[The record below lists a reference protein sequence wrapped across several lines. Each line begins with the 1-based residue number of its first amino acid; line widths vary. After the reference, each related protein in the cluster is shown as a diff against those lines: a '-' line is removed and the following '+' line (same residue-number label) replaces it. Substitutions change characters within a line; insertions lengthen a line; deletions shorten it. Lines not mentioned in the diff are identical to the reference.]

1 MKRIFAWQT
10 DTAGCF
16 LYRLYWPLNQ
26 LNKHKFRAHW
36 GSPGPDLFDYDVVI
50 GQRIAGKNEL
60 WERVCKDPDALA
72 VYDLDD
78 DLLHVDPQN
87 KTIHDIYAPMAN
99 DTWINIGMADR
110 ITVSTPKL
118 AQMLDDQ
125 MHLGDRLFVLPNC
138 LPQSWMGYRPPP
150 EPKVVGWAGSMF
162 HQQDWWAIPHELE
175 ALYRDFPT
183 VSFHV
188 MGANYLAETNL
199 PVRFSGWSTMEAYH
213 SQMNFSFGVVPLM
226 RSPFNDM
233 KSHCKVLE
241 YAAKGIP
248 AVAQNIGQYPDFIE
262 HGKNGLLVHAELDS
276 DWHWQLRQM
285 MEPGVCEE
293 LGRAAYQTA
302 LNFTVERNIHLW
314 EDVYAS

>member
-50 GQRIAGKNEL
+50 GQRIAGKNDL
-60 WERVCKDPDALA
+60 WEKVCADPNTLA

-87 KTIHDIYAPMAN
+87 EAIYSIYNPMTE
-99 DTWINIGMADR
+99 DTWYNIFIADR
-110 ITVSTPKL
+110 VTVSTPKL
-118 AQMLDDQ
+118 AEMLDQ
-125 MHLGDRLFVLPNC
+125 QLHLGDRLYVLPNC
-138 LPQSWMGYRPPP
+138 LPQSWMDYRPPP
-150 EPKVVGWAGSMF
+150 APTVIGWAGSMF
-162 HQQDWWAIPHELE
+162 HKQDWLTLPGELE
-175 ALYRDFPT
+175 SLAREFPQM
-183 VSFHV
+183 SFHT
-188 MGANYLAETNL
+188 MGANYLAGYRL
-199 PVRFSGWSTMEAYH
+199 PVRFTNWSTMEAYH
-213 SQMNFSFGVVPLM
+213 SQMNFSFGVVPLL

-262 HGKNGLLVHAELDS
+262 HGKNGLLVHPDQDS

-285 MEPGVCEE
+285 MDPAVQLE
-293 LGRAAYQTA
+293 LGKAVYQTA
-302 LNFTVERNIHLW
+302 LNFTIERNIHLW
-314 EDVYAS
+314 EAVYDS